1 MRLSLLA
8 PFLICLVLPAAAE
21 GPDEL
26 VKLLK
31 PVAADANVHVLCRKK
46 QECGLMNSAGE
57 LILEQTY
64 RRLVVSPLTPGVPR
78 QVIAEPVG
86 GKTGIFDLTGKWLL
100 QPSSDYEELSFLHN
114 DRIAVK
120 RDRKWGYADGRGNM
134 VIPPQFE
141 SAGDFLA
148 PAAVVRG
155 RENLGL
161 IDRHGTPL
169 TPHKYIKIGDF
180 VDGVAEF
187 MDADVSAGLIDL
199 KGREIVTGFVV
210 TGPLSEGLA
219 LAFKSNTEK
228 GYIDRNGKWVI
239 KTKFGVRG
247 DFSEGLAIVDAKG
260 KRGYLARNGKL
271 AIPFKYDSAKAF
283 SSGVAAVA
291 QKRKWGVIDLKGRFL
306 VKPELDYID
315 SFVNDIARA
324 NRGGNLDEYGLSEG
338 AEGLWGVI
346 DKSGKWI
353 IEPQYETLEITGD
366 LIKAWNGGYQYFTV
380 EGRPIQMN

>member
-1 MRLSLLA
+1 MRLSLLV
-8 PFLICLVLPAAAE
+8 PLLMCLVVPAAAQ
-21 GPDEL
+21 GADEP
-26 VKLLK
+26 VTFLK
-31 PVAADANVHVLCRKK
+31 PVAADANVHVLCKKK

-57 LILEQTY
+57 LILAQTY

-86 GKTGIFDLTGKWLL
+86 GKLGIFDLTGKWLL
-100 QPSSDYEELSFLHN
+100 RPSSDYQELSFLHN

-180 VDGVAEF
+180 VDGIAEF
-187 MDADVSAGLIDL
+187 MDADVTAGLIDL

-219 LAFKSNTEK
+219 MAFKSNKER

-247 DFSEGLAIVDAKG
+247 DFSEGLAVVDEKG

-291 QKRKWGVIDLKGRFL
+291 QKRKWGVIDRKGRFL

-366 LIKAWNGGYQYFTV
+366 LIKAWKNGYQYFTLD
-380 EGRPIQMN
+380 GRPIQVN